1 MKKNTY
7 KLENV
12 DCAFCSVKIEDKLND
27 TLGVENATINF
38 VLLKLYVTFDE
49 NELTDEQIEEI
60 IHKALSGVRIVEK
73 NNQKFEDTYVEE
85 TKPIFGRFLL
95 NRRKK

>member
-12 DCAFCSVKIEDKLND
+12 DCAACGLKIEDKLNKM
-27 TLGVENATINF
+27 LGVENASLNF
-38 VLLKLYVTFDE
+38 MLLKLYVTFDE
-49 NELTDEQIEEI
+49 NELTDEQIEEA
-60 IHKALSGVRIVEK
+60 IHKGLSGVRITEK

-85 TKPIFGRFLL
+85 DKNIFKRILL
-95 NRRKK
+95 NRGRK